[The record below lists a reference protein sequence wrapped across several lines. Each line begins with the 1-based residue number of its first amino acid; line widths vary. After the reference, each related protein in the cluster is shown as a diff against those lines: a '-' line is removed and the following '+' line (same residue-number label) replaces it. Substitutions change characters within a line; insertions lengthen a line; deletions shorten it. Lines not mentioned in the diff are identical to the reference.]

1 MRLHNI
7 NLKEI
12 ISPTGYRL
20 NSSSICAYKSTQSTL
35 MHLIIMRSRE
45 KLTLYLGSIKQNFT
59 LKGGSDMDLKPHNE
73 ED

>member
-1 MRLHNI
+1 
-7 NLKEI
+7 
-12 ISPTGYRL
+12 
-20 NSSSICAYKSTQSTL
+20 
-35 MHLIIMRSRE
+35 MRSRE